1 MATPIAD
8 IITRIRGDLSEGTA
22 SYWTDPELATI
33 ILAGARDLWRKI
45 AGVYREHFI
54 TIDETNV
61 SILLDGTALD
71 GVPADV
77 FVVVA
82 VEPRVVGRNNPNRG
96 LIFSPRKYTH
106 PEFMSARAMGPCEPV
121 NLTVFYDIINA
132 GAPVGAP
139 TILIAPLLTAAVA
152 LRLTYIHTL
161 VPFDKDG
168 DNPIPGESD
177 NALYAWGMAYAK
189 AKENEQNAPDPEW
202 MAVYGTEKM
211 NLVAELAPP
220 RSIQDTE
227 VVEAFFQD
235 LWP

>member
-8 IITRIRGDLSEGTA
+8 TITRIRQGVSETTA
-22 SYWTDPELATI
+22 SYWTDAEIATI
-33 ILAGARDLWRKI
+33 LLAGARDLWRKI

-54 TIDETNV
+54 TINDDDVTIPEGDV
-61 SILLDGTALD
+61 ALD
-71 GVPADV
+71 GVPEDV
-77 FVVVA
+77 FIVVA
-82 VEPRVVGRNNPNRG
+82 IEPRVVGRNNPNRG
-96 LIFSPRKYTH
+96 LIFAPRKYTH
-106 PEFMSARAMGPCEPV
+106 PEFMSQRAQGPFEPV
-121 NLTVFYDIINA
+121 NITLFYDVMNA

-139 TILIAPLLTAAVA
+139 DIIVAAALTSAVD

-161 VPFDKDG
+161 VPFDETG

-177 NALYAWGMAYAK
+177 NALFAWGMAYVK
-189 AKENEQNAPDPEW
+189 AKENDQNAPDPEW